1 MVRRRSGKPFVHFS
15 WENNQIVTAKT
26 PVLVLQAN
34 LLAELLGPAAWQAR
48 MLC

>member
-1 MVRRRSGKPFVHFS
+1 MERRKSRKPFVHFS
-15 WENNQIVTAKT
+15 WENNKILTAKM

-34 LLAELLGPAAWQAR
+34 LLAELLAPEAWQAR